1 VKAVRWLVPRTLF
14 GQITLIIIVGI
25 ACSQIVGFL
34 ISMREYQRGGSEF
47 LASVMVDR
55 VGSYTALFDS
65 LRPQDRE
72 SIAVALS
79 RPSFLLAVAADAVAP
94 PELKE
99 DVQALRSDLA
109 ARLGAGRE
117 VIVTASSEAINAEMM
132 QKVDRSLFARRGSS
146 RDGLRR
152 ESGEERTRP
161 AREENWWSSMAAWLR
176 LSPRGAEPDLAGRRQ
191 LRDPATVPLI
201 QVRLADGGWLRF
213 QSNPPVRNFSLSPF
227 MVFNWILLLVAALA
241 VSLFAAR
248 LATRP
253 FKRLSNAAE
262 GLSRDLNAQALEES
276 GPAEAKEAAR
286 AFNRMHDRLANYLNS
301 RSRMLMAM
309 SHDLK
314 TPLTRLRLRSELLDE
329 SDVSEKIKAD
339 LAEMETLVMTTLNYL
354 RGSETR
360 EETKVVEMRALVSA
374 MCADHPVWD
383 GMIRVEEGPPLPV
396 CVRPTQFR
404 RALSN
409 LLDNAVRYGAR
420 AEVTFAGR
428 ANETEISI
436 RDFGPGIPVAEIEN
450 VFKPFVRLESSRNRE
465 TGGTGLGLTIAR
477 EIIEAHG
484 GRIELVNSDPGLV
497 VKLTLGT
504 GPAGRAVA
512 SAATGG

>member
-1 VKAVRWLVPRTLF
+1 MRWLVPRTLF

-47 LASVMVDR
+47 LASVIVDR

-72 SIAVALS
+72 SIAMALS
-79 RPSFLLAVAADAVAP
+79 RPSFLLAVSADQVKA

-99 DVQALRSDLA
+99 DAQALRTDLA
-109 ARLGAGRE
+109 TRIGAGRE

-132 QKVDRSLFARRGSS
+132 QKIDRSLFARRGSQ
-146 RDGLRR
+146 RDGFRR
-152 ESGEERTRP
+152 ESGEDRTRP
-161 AREENWWSSMAAWLR
+161 AREENWWSSISTWLR
-176 LSPRGAEPDLAGRRQ
+176 LSPRGSESDAAGRRPP
-191 LRDPATVPLI
+191 RDPATIPLI

-213 QSNPPVRNFSLSPF
+213 QSNPPVRAFTLSPF

-262 GLSRDLNAQALEES
+262 GLSRDLNALPLEES

-314 TPLTRLRLRSELLDE
+314 TPLTRLRLRSELLEE
-329 SDVSEKIKAD
+329 SEVSEKIKAD
-339 LAEMETLVMTTLNYL
+339 LAEMETLVMTTLNYM

-360 EETKVVEMRALVSA
+360 EESRIVEMRALVSA
-374 MCADHPVWD
+374 LCADHPVWH
-383 GMIRVEEGPPLPV
+383 GVIRVEEGSPLPV

-420 AEVTFAGR
+420 AEVTFTRRGS
-428 ANETEISI
+428 ETEISI
-436 RDFGPGIPVAEIEN
+436 RDFGPGIPLDEIEN

-484 GRIELVNSDPGLV
+484 GRIELANTTPGLM
-497 VKLTLGT
+497 VKLILATDASGL
-504 GPAGRAVA
+504 AVA
-512 SAATGG
+512 ATATGK